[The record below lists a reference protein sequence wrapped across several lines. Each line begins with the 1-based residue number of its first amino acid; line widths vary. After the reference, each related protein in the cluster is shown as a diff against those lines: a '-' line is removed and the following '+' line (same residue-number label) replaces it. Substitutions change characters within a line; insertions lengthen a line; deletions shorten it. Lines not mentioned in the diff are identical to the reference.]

1 SELAID
7 AFPLRFKEGMGN
19 EGSTLIRRL
28 GKKNG
33 RREKEKAIEICNSK
47 SETVVVPIYKKKARR
62 VSSSSR
68 FASAQQIACEKKQLQ
83 AVVSA
88 SPGTPPTPHRSI
100 PILRSIASSP
110 DMKDPRRSSI
120 SASSP
125 LVGTPPVGTPT
136 GASSLLV
143 PNQGKDRRRSRSLC
157 QSTMQSDVQE
167 VVAKHSSGGSRKS
180 SSAGLVPQLNRLRI
194 QQCYKTAK
202 PSMGELIMKRASAS
216 RPDFRGFLYNLEED
230 QLNQLSEST
239 YVLITDAVENIERSE
254 KVLAHATRYGESF
267 VALCPLGFRP
277 DLFSV
282 LADAAIAECVRLD
295 GGAHKRCETLL
306 AWSQLFAAIFSSVRD
321 GYYQRIRYQRRSSL
335 PQYAAAVVR
344 QQSIENSNPNSRRS
358 SSRCSQDE

>member
-1 SELAID
+1 
-7 AFPLRFKEGMGN
+7 MGN
-19 EGSTLIRRL
+19 EGSTLIRKL

-33 RREKEKAIEICNSK
+33 RNKEKAIEICNAK

-68 FASAQQIACEKKQLQ
+68 FASAQQIACEKSKQQ
-83 AVVSA
+83 SVAAA
-88 SPGTPPTPHRSI
+88 SPGTPPTPHRHI
-100 PILRSIASSP
+100 PLLRSIASSP
-110 DMKDPRRSSI
+110 DMKDPRRGSI
-120 SASSP
+120 SARSP
-125 LVGTPPVGTPT
+125 LVGTPPIGTPT
-136 GASSLLV
+136 GSSLLV

-167 VVAKHSSGGSRKS
+167 VVAKASSGSRKS

-194 QQCYKTAK
+194 QQCYKSAK

-216 RPDFRGFLYNLEED
+216 RPDFRGFLYNLEEE
-230 QLNQLSEST
+230 QLTALSEST

-358 SSRCSQDE
+358 SSRCSQDD

>member
-1 SELAID
+1 
-7 AFPLRFKEGMGN
+7 MGN
-19 EGSTLIRRL
+19 EGSTLIRKL
-28 GKKNG
+28 GKKSG
-33 RREKEKAIEICNSK
+33 KKEKSIELCANS

-68 FASAQQIACEKKQLQ
+68 FASAQQIACEKRQQ
-83 AVVSA
+83 QQVA
-88 SPGTPPTPHRSI
+88 SPLGSPATPPIPRAL
-100 PILRSIASSP
+100 PILRSIASFP

-120 SASSP
+120 SARSP
-125 LVGTPPVGTPT
+125 LVGTPPIGTPT
-136 GASSLLV
+136 GGASSCLLV

-216 RPDFRGFLYNLEED
+216 RPDFRGFLYNLEEE
-230 QLNQLSEST
+230 QLTQLSEST
-239 YVLITDAVENIERSE
+239 YILITDAVENIERSE

-344 QQSIENSNPNSRRS
+344 QQSIENSNPSSRRS
-358 SSRCSQDE
+358 SSRCSQD

>member
-1 SELAID
+1 WKRE
-7 AFPLRFKEGMGN
+7 MGN
-19 EGSTLIRRL
+19 EGSTLIRKL

-33 RREKEKAIEICNSK
+33 RNKEKTIEICNKS

-62 VSSSSR
+62 VSSTNR
-68 FASAQQIACEKKQLQ
+68 FASAQQIACEKRQQ
-83 AVVSA
+83 AVAAA
-88 SPGTPPTPHRSI
+88 SPGTPPPSHR
-100 PILRSIASSP
+100 PLLRSIASSP
-110 DMKDPRRSSI
+110 DMKDARRSSI
-120 SASSP
+120 SSRSP
-125 LVGTPPVGTPT
+125 LAGTPPVGTPT
-136 GASSLLV
+136 GSSSLLV

-194 QQCYKTAK
+194 QQCYKSAK
-202 PSMGELIMKRASAS
+202 PSMGEMIMKRASAS
-216 RPDFRGFLYNLEED
+216 RSDFRGFLYNLEED
-230 QLNQLSEST
+230 QLTQLSEST

-254 KVLAHATRYGESF
+254 KVLAHASRYGESF

-358 SSRCSQDE
+358 SSRCSQEK